1 MSLCRCTVLNPPS
14 SPCNSNCIYAPNM
27 LVSDSVTACDLSGEI
42 DITPIVTKC
51 GTNPVNYSIV
61 SYKNVAN
68 VTISSTQIDFVPVNN
83 NYESGEITYRVA
95 CGILSAVGKII
106 IVYKN
111 NCLAVSCASN
121 EKCNKCTGDCDSLP
135 GGLITGGSILGSTT
149 GGLSVI

>member
-1 MSLCRCTVLNPPS
+1 
-14 SPCNSNCIYAPNM
+14 M
-27 LVSDSVTACDLSGEI
+27 LVSDSVTACDLLGEI
-42 DITPIVTKC
+42 DITPIITKC

>member
-1 MSLCRCTVLNPPS
+1 
-14 SPCNSNCIYAPNM
+14 M

-83 NYESGEITYRVA
+83 NYE
-95 CGILSAVGKII
+95 
-106 IVYKN
+106 
-111 NCLAVSCASN
+111 
-121 EKCNKCTGDCDSLP
+121 
-135 GGLITGGSILGSTT
+135 
-149 GGLSVI
+149 